1 MRPTFLLCQGCSSE
15 VQTAVL
21 PWQPERRSP
30 YLISSSRCRLSG
42 VCLLC
47 CHLWTLLQLRRLQHP
62 EHLTRRTLS
71 LPQTTSVCQPA
82 NNNLSAG
89 IFVIGGHAV
98 HVVHTPSWTL
108 NGSPC
113 AKDEYCPSG
122 CFYLKKKQ
130 CFAQFTS
137 AASVLEKGIFGKT
150 AEYDF
155 FFFYQHKQSLSL
167 HVKGFIEL
175 LLCL

>member
-89 IFVIGGHAV
+89 ILVIGGHAV

-122 CFYLKKKQ
+122 CFYLKKNNVLPNLHLQHLFSKREY
-130 CFAQFTS
+130 
-137 AASVLEKGIFGKT
+137 LEKRQSMI
-150 AEYDF
+150 F

-175 LLCL
+175 LCL